1 MPRFRSFSGRR
12 LVVLAALVVLSLT
25 VVAMVAVRV
34 NQTGY
39 DTYSNLV
46 WNLFLAWIPLGLA
59 LVIYDGAKRGLGA
72 VWVVVF
78 AGLWLLFFPNAP
90 YLTTDMKYLRE
101 LGGAPLWYDVSLT
114 GLAAFTGLALGLV
127 SLYLVH
133 SVARTYFG
141 AILAWVGVWAV
152 LALSSI
158 GVFLGRF
165 QRFNSWD
172 VFTDPG
178 PILGDV
184 AKGLADPLNYPRT
197 LAVTVVFGGFL
208 IASYLVFYALAQVT
222 ASPGTEVAREGE
234 TPRSSRS

>member
-1 MPRFRSFSGRR
+1 MSVFHSLSGRR
-12 LVVLAALVVLSLT
+12 LVVLVALAVLSLL
-25 VVAMVAVRV
+25 VVAMVAVRM

-46 WNLFLAWIPLGLA
+46 WNLFLAWIPLVLA
-59 LVIYDGAKRGLGA
+59 LVVYDGAKRGLGA
-72 VWVVVF
+72 VWLIVF

-101 LGGAPLWYDVSLT
+101 LGGAPLWYDALLT

-133 SVARTYFG
+133 SVARTHFG

-197 LAVTVVFGGFL
+197 LAVTVIFGGFL

-222 ASPGTEVAREGE
+222 ASPGTEVARDGE
-234 TPRSSRS
+234 TPP

>member
-12 LVVLAALVVLSLT
+12 LVVLLALVVLSLL
-25 VVAMVAVRV
+25 VVAMVAVRM

-59 LVIYDGAKRGLGA
+59 LVVYDGAKRGLGG
-72 VWVVVF
+72 VWVVAF

-133 SVARTYFG
+133 SVAQTYFG

-208 IASYLVFYALAQVT
+208 IASYLVFYALAQAT
-222 ASPGTEVAREGE
+222 ASTGTEVAREGK
-234 TPRSSRS
+234 TPP